1 MTILGILGRFSK
13 IHLDINLLVIT
24 ITNRTI
30 QAIRRTNPPGQI
42 DRTQTIHHP
51 IQLLLRW
58 ALSFQN

>member
-42 DRTQTIHHP
+42 D
-51 IQLLLRW
+51 
-58 ALSFQN
+58 